1 MQVSKPREVLEA
13 SFVHSQPLVV
23 PRGLGPNILLQSDKI
38 ALSPVEERTYMRIFY
53 SDFFNVM
60 QATKRHE
67 TVWSFCL
74 PMHVM

>member
-1 MQVSKPREVLEA
+1 MQVSKSREVLEA

-60 QATKRHE
+60 QAAKRHE

-74 PMHVM
+74 PMHVI